1 MKDYQKVA
9 IETDKK
15 QVIDRKEGEDGRWKI
30 DRAKYKTGN
39 KRNINRKAKENFV
52 LELFHYFKYSFR
64 CSLGKY
70 FFNI

>member
-1 MKDYQKVA
+1 MSNKLVKHQ
-9 IETDKK
+9 ET
-15 QVIDRKEGEDGRWKI
+15 
-30 DRAKYKTGN
+30 
-39 KRNINRKAKENFV
+39 KENFV